1 MKKQIKALAFFT
13 LALSILCST
22 VYAAEYTNKYIS
34 SAEAYIHVAGNGKIS
49 VEYTV
54 TGTYVMDE
62 IGAHRV
68 TVYRMLG
75 DKPDAGRDD
84 IVQDFYYTNYPD
96 MMGKGGIMYY
106 HAIDL
111 TVTSGEKYYATFT
124 FYASLDGGGDEMP
137 FSTYVVT
144 A

>member
-1 MKKQIKALAFFT
+1 MKKKVKSLIAIALAIF
-13 LALSILCST
+13 ALCSS
-22 VYAAEYTNKYIS
+22 AAAMEYSNAYIRN
-34 SAEAYIHVAGNGKIS
+34 AEAYIHVVGGGKIT

-54 TGTYVMDE
+54 TGTNIMDE

-68 TVYRMLG
+68 TVYRMLK

-84 IVQDFYYTNYPD
+84 IVKTFYYTEYPD
-96 MMGKGGIMYY
+96 MMGTNDIMYGNS
-106 HAIDL
+106 IEL